1 MALFLSQLVLLP
13 ILAVFTWM
21 YVRLRP
27 QGAQPR
33 SILWFDLFT
42 IGIAAAFSLLGLYWS
57 TNIEIG
63 HASPIW
69 IPILSII
76 TTFHIF
82 PLILFLG
89 WLVRRH
95 VYASYT

>member
-1 MALFLSQLVLLP
+1 MALFLSQLILFP

-27 QGAQPR
+27 QGAPPR
-33 SILWFDLFT
+33 SMLWFDLLT
-42 IGIAAAFSLLGLYWS
+42 IGMAVALSLLGFYWS

-63 HASPIW
+63 DASPIW

-76 TTFHIF
+76 TTFHIY
-82 PLILFLG
+82 PLILFFG

-95 VYASYT
+95 IYSSYA